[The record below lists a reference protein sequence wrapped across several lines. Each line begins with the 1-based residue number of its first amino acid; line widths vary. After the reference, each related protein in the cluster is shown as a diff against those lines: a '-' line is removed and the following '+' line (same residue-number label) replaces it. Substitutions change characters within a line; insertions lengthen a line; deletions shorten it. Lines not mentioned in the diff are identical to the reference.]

1 MIPPYGEGV
10 NHEKEAYWDPRS
22 LGILM
27 AAQVRIA
34 YIEEPSGSASPSHED
49 SVRYGEDNVCSNE
62 ERLDLIKL
70 SYPLHIYEHALTDN
84 VEHIRHRHSTTY
96 VLKWDFF
103 KSNIVMLLYLLLI
116 NSVMLGL
123 TGLALFY
130 GFYFLKHAHYSLLC
144 ALPSF
149 AFALAVF
156 LPLFSKVTSTTQEST
171 LRRIP
176 LLVTLG
182 VSLLLEIIGTIMEWK
197 TLCFNQPS
205 KAFTYRAFPPYVST
219 TF

>member
-27 AAQVRIA
+27 AAQVWIA

-62 ERLDLIKL
+62 ERSDLIKL
-70 SYPLHIYEHALTDN
+70 SYPLHIYEHALMDN

-103 KSNIVMLLYLLLI
+103 KSNIVMLLYVLLI

-130 GFYFLKHAHYSLLC
+130 GFYFLKHAHFSLLC

-156 LPLFSKVTSTTQEST
+156 LPLFSKVTSTTQES
-171 LRRIP
+171 
-176 LLVTLG
+176 LLVTLR
-182 VSLLLEIIGTIMEWK
+182 VSLLLAIIETIMEWK

-205 KAFTYRAFPPYVST
+205 KAFTYHAFPPHVST
-219 TF
+219 F

>member
-1 MIPPYGEGV
+1 M
-10 NHEKEAYWDPRS
+10 HSRT
-22 LGILM
+22 
-27 AAQVRIA
+27 
-34 YIEEPSGSASPSHED
+34 
-49 SVRYGEDNVCSNE
+49 
-62 ERLDLIKL
+62 
-70 SYPLHIYEHALTDN
+70 TDN

-103 KSNIVMLLYLLLI
+103 KSNIVMLLYVLLI

-156 LPLFSKVTSTTQEST
+156 LPLFSKVTSTTQES
-171 LRRIP
+171 
-176 LLVTLG
+176 LLVTLR
-182 VSLLLEIIGTIMEWK
+182 VSLLLAIIGTIMEWK
-197 TLCFNQPS
+197 ALCFNQPS
-205 KAFTYRAFPPYVST
+205 KAFTYHAFPPHVST
-219 TF
+219 F